1 MFAIYKN
8 ELKFFF
14 NNLEGYVAIVLF
26 LTINSLAIW
35 HIPSDFNIFQNN
47 QASLLPFFELTPWV
61 FLILIPA
68 ITMKILSKEVIN
80 KTIVILMTKPI
91 KNWEIII
98 SKYLASTTIGIM
110 TTVPTLIYVYTLYQ
124 LSEPKG
130 SIDIGQI
137 TASYIGIF
145 FIISTYSAIGIFCS
159 SITKNVMI
167 SFIATIILIIIL
179 CFGLEL
185 IGNIYNIYII
195 EYLSMHNHYKSIS
208 RGILDSRD
216 IIYFFS
222 MTCFFLFISR
232 IKTE

>member
-8 ELKFFF
+8 ELKKFFH
-14 NNLEGYVAIVLF
+14 NLEGYVAIVLF
-26 LTINSLAIW
+26 LTINSLAMW

-47 QASLLPFFELTPWV
+47 QASLLPFFELTPWI

-68 ITMKILSKEVIN
+68 ITMKMISKEVTN

-91 KNWEIII
+91 KKWEIII
-98 SKYLASTTIGIM
+98 SKYLASTTIGII
-110 TTVPTLIYVYTLYQ
+110 TTIPTLIYVYTIYQ
-124 LSEPKG
+124 ISEPKG
-130 SIDIGQI
+130 NIDIGQI
-137 TASYIGIF
+137 FTSYVGVF

-159 SITKNVMI
+159 SITQNIMI
-167 SFIATIILIIIL
+167 SFISTFILIITL

-185 IGNIYNIYII
+185 IGNIYNIYIV
-195 EYLSMHNHYKSIS
+195 EYFSMHNHYKSIS

-216 IIYFFS
+216 IIYFLS

>member
-26 LTINSLAIW
+26 LIINSLAIW

-47 QASLLPFFELTPWV
+47 QASLLPFFELTPWI

-130 SIDIGQI
+130 NIDIGQI
-137 TASYIGIF
+137 MTSYIGVF

-159 SITKNVMI
+159 SITQNIMI
-167 SFIATIILIIIL
+167 SFISTIILIIIL

-185 IGNIYNIYII
+185 TGHIYNIYII

-216 IIYFFS
+216 VIYFLS